1 MVSRGIVAAVLVA
14 ATVSGGSA
22 GAEEKILNVYNWSD
36 YIAEDTIQKFE
47 AETGI
52 KVNYDVFDSNE
63 IVEAKLLTG
72 STGYDVVV
80 PTANFLERQVKAGV
94 FRKLDPALLPNLKN
108 MDPVISDRVALH
120 DPGNQHA
127 VTYMWGTTGFGYN
140 VKAITD
146 RLGAMPTDTWAL
158 FFDPAV
164 VSKLADCG
172 VSLLD
177 APTDVMAT
185 ALKYL
190 GLDPNSE
197 SPDDLAKA
205 EALMA
210 TVRPHIRYFHSSQYI
225 DDLANGETCLAMG
238 YSGDILQAADRA
250 AEAKQGVEV
259 QYVIPKEG
267 AVVWFDMLASRS
279 AAAPAGP
286 RGRQLGHDETVRASG
301 ATLAPACRFSRV
313 CRPGLHPVRCR
324 TRVSAGKVA
333 GRPLPRQA
341 GCDGTGAPVS
351 GRRFSSFSE
360 GFPGI
365 SQFLSFFCK

>member
-1 MVSRGIVAAVLVA
+1 MVSRGLCAAVTVA
-14 ATVSGGSA
+14 VTVFGGMA
-22 GAEEKILNVYNWSD
+22 NAEEKVLNVYNWSD
-36 YIAEDTIQKFE
+36 YIAEDTIEKFE

-80 PTANFLERQVKAGV
+80 PTANFLERQIKAGV
-94 FRKLDPALLPNLKN
+94 FRKLDPSKLPNLKN
-108 MDPVISDRVALH
+108 MDPVISQRVALH
-120 DPGNQHA
+120 DPGNEHS

-140 VKAITD
+140 VKAITE
-146 RLGAMPTDTWAL
+146 RLGGMPTNTWAL

-164 VSKLADCG
+164 ISKLADCG

-177 APTDVMAT
+177 APNDVMAT

-205 EALMA
+205 EELLGS
-210 TVRPHIRYFHSSQYI
+210 VRPHIRYFHSSQYI
-225 DDLANGETCLAMG
+225 DDLANGEVCLAMG

-250 AEAKQGVEV
+250 AEAGQGVEI

-267 AVVWFDMLASRS
+267 AVVWFDMLAIPADAPHPENAHAFIDFVMRPQIAADISNYVLYANANKASLPLVDEEVRTDPSIYPTDEIKENLFPTLARS
-279 AAAPAGP
+279 ARYDRLLKRGWTKIKAG
-286 RGRQLGHDETVRASG
+286 Q
-301 ATLAPACRFSRV
+301 
-313 CRPGLHPVRCR
+313 
-324 TRVSAGKVA
+324 
-333 GRPLPRQA
+333 
-341 GCDGTGAPVS
+341 
-351 GRRFSSFSE
+351 
-360 GFPGI
+360 
-365 SQFLSFFCK
+365 

>member
-1 MVSRGIVAAVLVA
+1 MVSRGLCAVVTVAV
-14 ATVSGGSA
+14 TVFGGMA
-22 GAEEKILNVYNWSD
+22 NAEEKVLNVYNWSD
-36 YIAEDTIQKFE
+36 YIAEDTIEKFE

-80 PTANFLERQVKAGV
+80 PTANFLERQIKAGV
-94 FRKLDPALLPNLKN
+94 FRKLDPSKLPNLKN
-108 MDPVISDRVALH
+108 MDPVISQRVALH
-120 DPGNQHA
+120 DPGNEHS

-140 VKAITD
+140 VKAITE
-146 RLGAMPTDTWAL
+146 RLGGMPTNTWAL

-164 VSKLADCG
+164 ISKLADCG

-177 APTDVMAT
+177 APNDVMAT

-205 EALMA
+205 EELLGS
-210 TVRPHIRYFHSSQYI
+210 VRPHIRYFHSSQYI
-225 DDLANGETCLAMG
+225 DDLANGEVCLAMG

-250 AEAKQGVEV
+250 AEAGQGVEI

-267 AVVWFDMLASRS
+267 AVVWFDMLAIPADAPHPENAHAFIDFVMRPQIAADISNYVLYANANKASLPLVDEEVRTDPSIYPTDEIKENLFPTLARS
-279 AAAPAGP
+279 ARYDRLLKRGWTKIKAG
-286 RGRQLGHDETVRASG
+286 Q
-301 ATLAPACRFSRV
+301 
-313 CRPGLHPVRCR
+313 
-324 TRVSAGKVA
+324 
-333 GRPLPRQA
+333 
-341 GCDGTGAPVS
+341 
-351 GRRFSSFSE
+351 
-360 GFPGI
+360 
-365 SQFLSFFCK
+365 

>member
-267 AVVWFDMLASRS
+267 AVVWFDMLAIPADAPHPENAHAFINFVMQPQIAADISNYVLYANANKASLPLVDEAVRNNPSVYPTDAIKQNLFPTLARS
-279 AAAPAGP
+279 ARYDRLLKRSWTKLKAG
-286 RGRQLGHDETVRASG
+286 Q
-301 ATLAPACRFSRV
+301 
-313 CRPGLHPVRCR
+313 
-324 TRVSAGKVA
+324 
-333 GRPLPRQA
+333 
-341 GCDGTGAPVS
+341 
-351 GRRFSSFSE
+351 
-360 GFPGI
+360 
-365 SQFLSFFCK
+365 

>member
-1 MVSRGIVAAVLVA
+1 MVSRGLFAAVTVA
-14 ATVSGGSA
+14 VTVFGGMA
-22 GAEEKILNVYNWSD
+22 NAEEKVLNVYNWSD

-80 PTANFLERQVKAGV
+80 PTANFLERQIKAGV
-94 FRKLDPALLPNLKN
+94 FQKLDPAKLPNLKN
-108 MDPVISDRVALH
+108 MDPVISQRVALH
-120 DPGNQHA
+120 DPGNEHS

-140 VKAITD
+140 VKAITE
-146 RLGAMPTDTWAL
+146 RLGEMPTNSWAL

-177 APTDVMAT
+177 APNDVMAT

-205 EALMA
+205 EELLGS
-210 TVRPHIRYFHSSQYI
+210 VRPDIRYFHSSQYI
-225 DDLANGETCLAMG
+225 DDLANGEVCLAMG

-250 AEAKQGVEV
+250 AEAGQGVEI

-267 AVVWFDMLASRS
+267 AVVWFDMLAIPADAPHPENAHAFIDFVMRPQIAADISNYVLYANANKASLPMVDEEVRTDPSIYPTDAIKENLFPTLARS
-279 AAAPAGP
+279 ARYDRLLKRSWTKLKAG
-286 RGRQLGHDETVRASG
+286 Q
-301 ATLAPACRFSRV
+301 
-313 CRPGLHPVRCR
+313 
-324 TRVSAGKVA
+324 
-333 GRPLPRQA
+333 
-341 GCDGTGAPVS
+341 
-351 GRRFSSFSE
+351 
-360 GFPGI
+360 
-365 SQFLSFFCK
+365 

>member
-1 MVSRGIVAAVLVA
+1 MAN
-14 ATVSGGSA
+14 
-22 GAEEKILNVYNWSD
+22 AEEKVLNVYNWSD
-36 YIAEDTIQKFE
+36 YIAEDTIEKFE

-80 PTANFLERQVKAGV
+80 PTANFLERQIKAGV
-94 FRKLDPALLPNLKN
+94 FRKLDPAKLPNLKN
-108 MDPVISDRVALH
+108 MDPVISQRVALH
-120 DPGNQHA
+120 DPGNEHS

-140 VKAITD
+140 VKAITE
-146 RLGAMPTDTWAL
+146 RLGEMPTNTWAL

-177 APTDVMAT
+177 APNDVMAT

-205 EALMA
+205 EELLGS
-210 TVRPHIRYFHSSQYI
+210 VRPHIRYFHSSQYI
-225 DDLANGETCLAMG
+225 DDLANGEVCLAMG

-250 AEAKQGVEV
+250 TEAGQGVEI

-267 AVVWFDMLASRS
+267 AVVWFDMLAIPADAPHPENAHAFIDFVMRPQIAADISNYVLYANANKASLPLVDEEVRTDPSIYPTDEIKENLFPTLARS
-279 AAAPAGP
+279 ARYDRLLKRGWTKIKAG
-286 RGRQLGHDETVRASG
+286 Q
-301 ATLAPACRFSRV
+301 
-313 CRPGLHPVRCR
+313 
-324 TRVSAGKVA
+324 
-333 GRPLPRQA
+333 
-341 GCDGTGAPVS
+341 
-351 GRRFSSFSE
+351 
-360 GFPGI
+360 
-365 SQFLSFFCK
+365 

>member
-1 MVSRGIVAAVLVA
+1 MD
-14 ATVSGGSA
+14 
-22 GAEEKILNVYNWSD
+22 D
-36 YIAEDTIQKFE
+36 YERADCAIEKFE

-80 PTANFLERQVKAGV
+80 PTANFLERQIKAGV
-94 FRKLDPALLPNLKN
+94 FRKLDPAKLPNLKN
-108 MDPVISDRVALH
+108 MDPVISQRVALH
-120 DPGNQHA
+120 DPGNEHS

-140 VKAITD
+140 VKAITE
-146 RLGAMPTDTWAL
+146 RLGEMPTNTWAL

-177 APTDVMAT
+177 APNDVMAT

-205 EALMA
+205 EELLGS
-210 TVRPHIRYFHSSQYI
+210 VRPHIRYFHSSQYI
-225 DDLANGETCLAMG
+225 DDLANGEVCLAMG

-250 AEAKQGVEV
+250 TEAGQGVEI

-267 AVVWFDMLASRS
+267 AVVWFDMLAIPADAPHPENAHAFIDFVMRPQIAADISNYVLYANANKASLPLVDEEVRTDPSIYPTDEIKENLFPTLARS
-279 AAAPAGP
+279 ARYDRLLKRGWTKIKAG
-286 RGRQLGHDETVRASG
+286 Q
-301 ATLAPACRFSRV
+301 
-313 CRPGLHPVRCR
+313 
-324 TRVSAGKVA
+324 
-333 GRPLPRQA
+333 
-341 GCDGTGAPVS
+341 
-351 GRRFSSFSE
+351 
-360 GFPGI
+360 
-365 SQFLSFFCK
+365 

>member
-1 MVSRGIVAAVLVA
+1 MVSRGLCAAVTVA
-14 ATVSGGSA
+14 VTVFGGMA
-22 GAEEKILNVYNWSD
+22 NAEEKVLNVYNWSD
-36 YIAEDTIQKFE
+36 YIAEDTIEKFE

-80 PTANFLERQVKAGV
+80 PTANFLERQIKAGV
-94 FRKLDPALLPNLKN
+94 FRKLDPAKLPNLKN
-108 MDPVISDRVALH
+108 MDPVISQRVALH
-120 DPGNQHA
+120 DPGNEHS

-140 VKAITD
+140 VKAITE
-146 RLGAMPTDTWAL
+146 RLGEMPTNTWAL

-177 APTDVMAT
+177 APNDVMAT

-205 EALMA
+205 EELLGS
-210 TVRPHIRYFHSSQYI
+210 VRPHIRYFHSSQYI
-225 DDLANGETCLAMG
+225 DDLANGEVCLAMG

-250 AEAKQGVEV
+250 TEAGQGVEI

-267 AVVWFDMLASRS
+267 AVVWFDMLAIPADAPHPENAHAFIDFVMRPQIAADISNYVLYANANKASLSLVDEEVRTDPSIYPTDEIKENLFPTLARS
-279 AAAPAGP
+279 ARYDRLLKRGWTKIKAG
-286 RGRQLGHDETVRASG
+286 Q
-301 ATLAPACRFSRV
+301 
-313 CRPGLHPVRCR
+313 
-324 TRVSAGKVA
+324 
-333 GRPLPRQA
+333 
-341 GCDGTGAPVS
+341 
-351 GRRFSSFSE
+351 
-360 GFPGI
+360 
-365 SQFLSFFCK
+365 

>member
-1 MVSRGIVAAVLVA
+1 MVSRGIVAAVAVA
-14 ATVSGGSA
+14 ATVIGGIA
-22 GAEEKILNVYNWSD
+22 NAEEKVLNVYNWSD

-80 PTANFLERQVKAGV
+80 PTANFLERQIKAGV

-140 VKAITD
+140 VKAITE
-146 RLGAMPTDTWAL
+146 RLGSMPTDTWAL

-164 VSKLADCG
+164 VSRLADCG

-197 SPDDLAKA
+197 SPDDLARA
-205 EALMA
+205 EELMA
-210 TVRPHIRYFHSSQYI
+210 TIRPHIRYFHSSQYI

-267 AVVWFDMLASRS
+267 AVVWFDMLAIPADAPHPENAHAFIDFVMQPQIAADISNYVLYANANKASLPLVDEAVRNNPSVYPTDAIKQNLFPTLARS
-279 AAAPAGP
+279 ARYDRLLKRSWTKLKAG
-286 RGRQLGHDETVRASG
+286 Q
-301 ATLAPACRFSRV
+301 
-313 CRPGLHPVRCR
+313 
-324 TRVSAGKVA
+324 
-333 GRPLPRQA
+333 
-341 GCDGTGAPVS
+341 
-351 GRRFSSFSE
+351 
-360 GFPGI
+360 
-365 SQFLSFFCK
+365 

>member
-1 MVSRGIVAAVLVA
+1 MVSRGLCAAVTVA
-14 ATVSGGSA
+14 VTVFGGMA
-22 GAEEKILNVYNWSD
+22 NAEEKVLNVYNWSD
-36 YIAEDTIQKFE
+36 YIAEDTIEKFE

-80 PTANFLERQVKAGV
+80 PTANFLERQIKAGV
-94 FRKLDPALLPNLKN
+94 FRKLDPSKLPNLKN
-108 MDPVISDRVALH
+108 MDPVISQRVALH
-120 DPGNQHA
+120 DPGNEHS

-140 VKAITD
+140 VKAITE
-146 RLGAMPTDTWAL
+146 RLGGMPTNTWAL

-164 VSKLADCG
+164 ISKLADCG

-177 APTDVMAT
+177 APNDVMAT

-205 EALMA
+205 EELLGS
-210 TVRPHIRYFHSSQYI
+210 VRPHIRYFHSSQYI
-225 DDLANGETCLAMG
+225 DDLANGEVCLAMG

-250 AEAKQGVEV
+250 TEAGQGVEI

-267 AVVWFDMLASRS
+267 AVVWFDMLAIPADAPHPENAHAFIDFVMRPQIAADISNYVLYANANKASLPLVDEEVRTDPSIYPTDEIKENLFPTLARS
-279 AAAPAGP
+279 ARYDRLLKRGWTKIKAG
-286 RGRQLGHDETVRASG
+286 Q
-301 ATLAPACRFSRV
+301 
-313 CRPGLHPVRCR
+313 
-324 TRVSAGKVA
+324 
-333 GRPLPRQA
+333 
-341 GCDGTGAPVS
+341 
-351 GRRFSSFSE
+351 
-360 GFPGI
+360 
-365 SQFLSFFCK
+365 

>member
-1 MVSRGIVAAVLVA
+1 MVSRGLIAAVAVA
-14 ATVSGGSA
+14 TTMFGGVVS
-22 GAEEKILNVYNWSD
+22 AEEKVLNVYNWSD

-80 PTANFLERQVKAGV
+80 PTANFLERQIKAGV
-94 FRKLDPALLPNLKN
+94 FQALDPAKLPNLKN
-108 MDPVISDRVALH
+108 MDPVISARVALH
-120 DPGNQHA
+120 DPDNAHS
-127 VTYMWGTTGFGYN
+127 VTYMWGTTGFGFN
-140 VKAITD
+140 VKAISE
-146 RLGAMPTDTWAL
+146 RLGDMPTDTWSL

-172 VSLLD
+172 VALLD

-197 SPDDLAKA
+197 SPGDLAKA
-205 EALMA
+205 EELLAA
-210 TVRPHIRYFHSSQYI
+210 IRPHIRYFHSSQYI
-225 DDLANGETCLAMG
+225 DDLANGEICLAMG

-250 AEAKQGVEV
+250 AEANQGVEV

-267 AVVWFDMLASRS
+267 AVVWFDMLAVPADAPHPENAHAFIDFVMRPQIAADISNYVLYANANAASLPMVDEAVRSNPSIYPTDEIKKNLFPTLARS
-279 AAAPAGP
+279 ARYDRLLKRSWTKIKAG
-286 RGRQLGHDETVRASG
+286 Q
-301 ATLAPACRFSRV
+301 
-313 CRPGLHPVRCR
+313 
-324 TRVSAGKVA
+324 
-333 GRPLPRQA
+333 
-341 GCDGTGAPVS
+341 
-351 GRRFSSFSE
+351 
-360 GFPGI
+360 
-365 SQFLSFFCK
+365 

>member
-1 MVSRGIVAAVLVA
+1 MVSRGLFAAATVA
-14 ATVSGGSA
+14 ATMFGGVVS
-22 GAEEKILNVYNWSD
+22 AEEKVLNVYNWSD

-80 PTANFLERQVKAGV
+80 PTANFLERQIKAGI
-94 FRKLDPALLPNLKN
+94 FQKLDPAKLPNLKN
-108 MDPVISDRVALH
+108 MDPVISARVALH
-120 DPGNQHA
+120 DPDNAHA

-140 VKAITD
+140 VKAIKQ
-146 RLGAMPTDTWAL
+146 RLGEVPADTWSL

-164 VSKLADCG
+164 VAKLADCG

-205 EALMA
+205 EELLAK
-210 TVRPHIRYFHSSQYI
+210 VQPHIRYFHSSQYI

-238 YSGDILQAADRA
+238 YSGDILQASDRA
-250 AEAKQGVEV
+250 AEANQGVEV

-267 AVVWFDMLASRS
+267 AVVWFDMLAIPADAPHPENAHAFIDFVMRPQIAADISNYVLYANANQASLPMVDEEVRTNPSIYPTDEIKKNLFPTLARS
-279 AAAPAGP
+279 ARYDRLLKRSWTKLKAG
-286 RGRQLGHDETVRASG
+286 Q
-301 ATLAPACRFSRV
+301 
-313 CRPGLHPVRCR
+313 
-324 TRVSAGKVA
+324 
-333 GRPLPRQA
+333 
-341 GCDGTGAPVS
+341 
-351 GRRFSSFSE
+351 
-360 GFPGI
+360 
-365 SQFLSFFCK
+365 

>member
-1 MVSRGIVAAVLVA
+1 MVSRGIVAAVAVA
-14 ATVSGGSA
+14 ATVIGGIA
-22 GAEEKILNVYNWSD
+22 NAEEKVLNVYNWSD

-80 PTANFLERQVKAGV
+80 PTANFLERQIKAGV

-140 VKAITD
+140 VKAITE

-164 VSKLADCG
+164 VSRLADCG

-197 SPDDLAKA
+197 SPDDLARA
-205 EALMA
+205 EELMA
-210 TVRPHIRYFHSSQYI
+210 TIRPHIRYFHSSQYI

-267 AVVWFDMLASRS
+267 AVVWFDMLAIPADAPHPENAHAFIDFVMRPQIAADISNYVLYANANKASLPLVDEAVRNNPSVYPTDAIKQNLFPTLARS
-279 AAAPAGP
+279 ARYDRLLKRSWTKLKAG
-286 RGRQLGHDETVRASG
+286 Q
-301 ATLAPACRFSRV
+301 
-313 CRPGLHPVRCR
+313 
-324 TRVSAGKVA
+324 
-333 GRPLPRQA
+333 
-341 GCDGTGAPVS
+341 
-351 GRRFSSFSE
+351 
-360 GFPGI
+360 
-365 SQFLSFFCK
+365 